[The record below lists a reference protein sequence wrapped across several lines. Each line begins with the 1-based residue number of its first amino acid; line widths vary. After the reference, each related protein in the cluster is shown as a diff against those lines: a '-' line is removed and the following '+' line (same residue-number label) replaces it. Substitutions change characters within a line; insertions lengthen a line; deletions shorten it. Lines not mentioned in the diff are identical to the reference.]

1 MAPPTT
7 GSLAATPRRDRLMTF
22 LAGNQAPT
30 PRLNLVIA
38 QLSPVLGVQTHP
50 AGSHVVCSL
59 NESCPATAVG
69 LSALGGRQ
77 ADPER
82 IACHHIA

>member
-7 GSLAATPRRDRLMTF
+7 GSLATPRRDRLMTF
-22 LAGNQAPT
+22 LAGNQAPA
-30 PRLNLVIA
+30 PRLNLVIV
-38 QLSPVLGVQTHP
+38 QFPPVLGVQTHS

-69 LSALGGRQ
+69 LSALGGRR

-82 IACHHIA
+82 IACHQIA